1 MVDHRGWDNVE
12 PTAPVAGACALSWL
26 LFRRFWLSGPFA
38 CPIGPGRTRSRP
50 LKGWPPVR
58 QTCAPFARRA
68 RPSRGPSPPCPSLG
82 AQSGTADEPPSRSK
96 VAPKSPKTR
105 AVLPS
110 WRSSYRC
117 GFDGRPVP
125 TANTRLAQAA
135 TELLAPLPLR
145 CDFPRIGLHSR
156 GARHQSGSNAQA
168 GQYGEAFQRP
178 AVAAGPVVQCPRDQW
193 ASGLRDHLHG

>member
-1 MVDHRGWDNVE
+1 MSTDPDQPARIKLPTRNDRDWSAMRAPLAHLMRLAETRSQSVHHHRHTMPLGVWRRHLGMGRV
-12 PTAPVAGACALSWL
+12 PIWAQWSIIGVGIMSSPLLLLLALVPSAGCC
-26 LFRRFWLSGPFA
+26 FA
-38 CPIGPGRTRSRP
+38 GSRSRP

-96 VAPKSPKTR
+96 VAPKSSKTR

-117 GFDGRPVP
+117 GFDGRPGTDGKYP
-125 TANTRLAQAA
+125 TCTGR
-135 TELLAPLPLR
+135 
-145 CDFPRIGLHSR
+145 
-156 GARHQSGSNAQA
+156 
-168 GQYGEAFQRP
+168 Y
-178 AVAAGPVVQCPRDQW
+178 
-193 ASGLRDHLHG
+193 

>member
-82 AQSGTADEPPSRSK
+82 SNPVPRMNRRAGRRLRRNRRKPELFCRRSDRAIGADST
-96 VAPKSPKTR
+96 V
-105 AVLPS
+105 
-110 WRSSYRC
+110 
-117 GFDGRPVP
+117 GPVP
-125 TANTRLAQAA
+125 TANTRLHRPLLGYWRCCRYAA
-135 TELLAPLPLR
+135 IFPGLAFILGGRATKAAAMLR
-145 CDFPRIGLHSR
+145 QDSTAKHSS
-156 GARHQSGSNAQA
+156 AR
-168 GQYGEAFQRP
+168 R
-178 AVAAGPVVQCPRDQW
+178 
-193 ASGLRDHLHG
+193 